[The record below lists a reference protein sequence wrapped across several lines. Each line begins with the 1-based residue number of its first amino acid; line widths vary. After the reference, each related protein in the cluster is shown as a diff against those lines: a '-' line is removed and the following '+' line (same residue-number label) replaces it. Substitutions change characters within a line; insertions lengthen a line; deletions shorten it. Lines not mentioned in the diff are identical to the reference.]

1 MRRPPAIARVLER
14 VTATVR
20 EHEMFLPG
28 HTVLVCVSGGPD
40 SVCLLESLVRLRRLF
55 RVRLEVFHLD
65 HRLRDGSAADAA
77 YVRNLAARHRLPFHL
92 GLASGAPLRGES
104 VEAWA
109 RAQRMQASVD
119 VAREA
124 GAERIAEG
132 HTLDDQA
139 ETLLIAL
146 VRGGGLEALGGIE
159 PVLGREVQPMIDV
172 TRTEVEAACRS
183 LGLRPR
189 RDPTNAD
196 RRLLRNAIRL
206 DGLPSLE
213 RATGRELV
221 RTVARTADLI
231 RRDEHE
237 LSRQASSAFDDVAE
251 DSPGGCDLHAAAL
264 VTLPQ
269 AISSRVVRAAFYR
282 LGALPTEEGIE
293 AVLDLAAGR
302 PGRRRELAGARAERG
317 KVYVH
322 LSPESSP
329 RTRDEGDET

>member
-1 MRRPPAIARVLER
+1 
-14 VTATVR
+14 
-20 EHEMFLPG
+20 MFLPG
-28 HTVLVCVSGGPD
+28 QTVLVCVSGGPD

-55 RVRLEVFHLD
+55 RVRLEIFHLD
-65 HRLRDGSAADAA
+65 HRLRDGSAADAG
-77 YVRNLAARHRLPFHL
+77 YVRRLAARHRVPFHL
-92 GLASGAPLRGES
+92 AVAHGAPPRGES

-109 RAQRMQASVD
+109 RSQRMHASGR
-119 VAREA
+119 VAHET

-146 VRGGGLEALGGIE
+146 VRGGGLEALGGIA

-172 TRTEVEAACRS
+172 MRVEVEAACRS

-231 RRDEHE
+231 RRDERE
-237 LSRQASSAFDDVAE
+237 LTRQAAAAFDEVAE
-251 DSPGGCDLHAAAL
+251 DTVDGWDLDAAAL
-264 VTLPQ
+264 VTLPR
-269 AISSRVVRAAFYR
+269 AISSRVVRTTLYR
-282 LGALPTEEGIE
+282 LGIQPTEETIGG
-293 AVLDLAAGR
+293 VLDLAAGR
-302 PGRRRELAGARAERG
+302 PTRTRSLAGGARVERG

-322 LSPESSP
+322 LSPEPSP
-329 RTRDEGDET
+329 RTRDGGNET